1 MAKDSFLLY
10 TEWGEQIN
18 KLSDEQAGLLIKSIF
33 AYKDGKEVPSLDPM
47 TEMCFSVLKSTIDRD
62 AEKYDEICEK
72 RREAG
77 KKGGQANGSKCKQ
90 MQANANFAKHY
101 DNDNEYEYEY
111 DNKTSSHGLIDTR
124 ARVREEED
132 DFDDEW
138 DPDKMITT
146 TDGKQIRLG
155 DVRFGKTIKQ
165 RQAEAGRG

>member
-47 TEMCFSVLKSTIDRD
+47 TEMCFSFLKSTIDRD

-90 MQANANFAKHY
+90 MKANANFVKHY

-124 ARVREEED
+124 ARVREEDD
-132 DFDDEW
+132 DFDDGW
-138 DPDKMITT
+138 DPDRLITT

-155 DVRFGKTIKQ
+155 DVHFGKTIKQ
-165 RQAEAGRG
+165 IKAQGG